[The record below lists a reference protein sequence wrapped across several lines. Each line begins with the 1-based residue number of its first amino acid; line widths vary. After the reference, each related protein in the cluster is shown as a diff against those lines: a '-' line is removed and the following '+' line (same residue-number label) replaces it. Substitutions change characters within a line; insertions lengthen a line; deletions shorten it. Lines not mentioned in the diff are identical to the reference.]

1 MAFLVTWIP
10 NCKEIS
16 NELICIRV
24 LEMGR
29 PWIFTKL
36 QTLDTPLISFAATGK
51 AHYKPLVRPVS
62 HHTTY
67 LGH

>member
-1 MAFLVTWIP
+1 
-10 NCKEIS
+10 
-16 NELICIRV
+16 
-24 LEMGR
+24 MGR

-36 QTLDTPLISFAATGK
+36 QTLDTPLISFAANTGK